1 MNQNDEIV
9 PHYPQNKDSATSKL
23 RRGGKHCP
31 VCLTALEKN
40 ATRTKL
46 VKKCKSCQAQP
57 SETNYCSKCQAL
69 SIWQNKTQAACQSCG
84 LFGKKS
90 DVIANQI

>member
-1 MNQNDEIV
+1 MNQNEEIV
-9 PHYPQNKDSATSKL
+9 PRHPQNKDSAISKL

-31 VCLTALEKN
+31 VCSAALEKN
-40 ATRTKL
+40 AARTKL

-57 SETNYCSKCQAL
+57 SETNHCSKRRAI
-69 SIWQNKTQAACQSCG
+69 SIWQNKTRAACQSCG

-90 DVIANQI
+90 EVIAKQG